1 MFTTSRIRFL
11 RWTRQHINTLTAV
24 DLAVTDKVKWDFY
37 KSLFLK
43 AGEKMKII
51 AVTGYK
57 PFELG
62 IFKQDE
68 PALQYIKAELRKRL
82 AALIE
87 DGLEWVLISGQLG
100 AEIWTAE
107 VVFELQEEYPDLK
120 LAVITPFYEQEE
132 RWNEQNKELYEGVL
146 AQADFVESVT
156 HRPYESPAQFK
167 QKNRFFIEKTDGL
180 LVLYDPEHEGSP
192 KYMIKEAETYTDY
205 PIMYITMDD
214 LRAQV
219 EAEDPFFD

>member
-1 MFTTSRIRFL
+1 
-11 RWTRQHINTLTAV
+11 
-24 DLAVTDKVKWDFY
+24 
-37 KSLFLK
+37 
-43 AGEKMKII
+43 MKII

-82 AALIE
+82 TALIE
-87 DGLEWVLISGQLG
+87 EGLEWVLISGQLG

-107 VVFELQEEYPDLK
+107 VVFELQEEYPALK

-132 RWNEQNKELYEGVL
+132 RWNEQNKELYEGIL

-156 HRPYESPAQFK
+156 HRPYESPVQFK

-192 KYMIKEAETYTDY
+192 KYMIREAEAYTDY
-205 PIMYITMDD
+205 RVMYITMDD

>member
-11 RWTRQHINTLTAV
+11 RWVRQHINILTAV
-24 DLAVTDKVKWDFY
+24 ALAETDLAETDKVKWDFD

-68 PALQYIKAELRKRL
+68 PALQYIKAELQKRL
-82 AALIE
+82 TALIE
-87 DGLEWVLISGQLG
+87 DGLERVLISGQLG
-100 AEIWTAE
+100 AEMWTAE
-107 VVFELQEEYPDLK
+107 VVFELQEEYPALK

-132 RWNEQNKELYEGVL
+132 QLIL
-146 AQADFVESVT
+146 
-156 HRPYESPAQFK
+156 
-167 QKNRFFIEKTDGL
+167 
-180 LVLYDPEHEGSP
+180 
-192 KYMIKEAETYTDY
+192 
-205 PIMYITMDD
+205 
-214 LRAQV
+214 
-219 EAEDPFFD
+219 